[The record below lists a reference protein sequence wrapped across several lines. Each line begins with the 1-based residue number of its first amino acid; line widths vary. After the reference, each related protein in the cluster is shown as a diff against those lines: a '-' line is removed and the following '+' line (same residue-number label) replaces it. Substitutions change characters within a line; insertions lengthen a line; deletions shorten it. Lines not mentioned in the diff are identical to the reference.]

1 VPALAVPPDGT
12 PAAEAADYP
21 AVRLL
26 TDRAAAVAPGF
37 RLDAGTVEPVLH
49 ICRALDGLPLAI
61 ELAAARLRALPVDE
75 VAARL
80 DDRFRLLSRG
90 SRTAEPRH
98 RTLRAVVEWSWDL
111 LDEPE
116 RVLARRLTVFAGGA
130 TLAAAER
137 VCAVDDVVDLLTG
150 LAEKSLIEAVDGG
163 RRYRMLETVRAFCA
177 ERLAEAG
184 EADRFRAAHAE
195 HFLALADEA
204 EPHLV
209 RAEQL
214 DWLRRLDDEYDN
226 LNAALRHAIRADH
239 ALALRL
245 IAALTP
251 YWWLRGVRGAC
262 AALADE
268 LLGELT
274 AEFGTEP
281 PPRLAEE
288 YAMCVLHAASGPPAR
303 DLRVHLKNVQ
313 AMMSYLGGMPR
324 RRFLNVLWAVNNG
337 PPVDNAAEMI
347 EAYRRQVSQTED
359 PWLTALMHLGVG
371 YIRWI
376 GGDRDGAADQFDA
389 GIALLRMIGERWGL
403 ATTLSA
409 SADLADAR
417 GDFARAAALTEEALE
432 LAAQLDAPSEVA
444 ELLCRRGE
452 RRLAA
457 GTADCAREDFE
468 RALGLARRAG
478 AADTVAFAQLGLATL
493 ARQAG
498 DRARAKGLL
507 EAALAQCPTEG
518 FGPASVRTS
527 ILVEYGRVAELDG
540 HLSIAAA
547 WYRQGLA
554 AGARQQNVYAGAD
567 ALHGLAG
574 LALRRG
580 AAEDATVLLAAAG
593 TLDNG
598 MGPARPE
605 ADALLERAV
614 ATLPPRVSAAAL
626 ARGRAM
632 TREEV
637 QAYATAL

>member
-1 VPALAVPPDGT
+1 
-12 PAAEAADYP
+12 
-21 AVRLL
+21 
-26 TDRAAAVAPGF
+26 
-37 RLDAGTVEPVLH
+37 
-49 ICRALDGLPLAI
+49 
-61 ELAAARLRALPVDE
+61 
-75 VAARL
+75 
-80 DDRFRLLSRG
+80 
-90 SRTAEPRH
+90 
-98 RTLRAVVEWSWDL
+98 
-111 LDEPE
+111 
-116 RVLARRLTVFAGGA
+116 
-130 TLAAAER
+130 
-137 VCAVDDVVDLLTG
+137 
-150 LAEKSLIEAVDGG
+150 
-163 RRYRMLETVRAFCA
+163 
-177 ERLAEAG
+177 
-184 EADRFRAAHAE
+184 
-195 HFLALADEA
+195 
-204 EPHLV
+204 
-209 RAEQL
+209 
-214 DWLRRLDDEYDN
+214 
-226 LNAALRHAIRADH
+226 
-239 ALALRL
+239 
-245 IAALTP
+245 
-251 YWWLRGVRGAC
+251 VRGTC
-262 AALADE
+262 VALADE

-274 AEFGTEP
+274 AQFGTEP
-281 PPRLAEE
+281 PPGLAEE

-313 AMMSYLGGMPR
+313 AMMSYLDGMPER
-324 RRFLNVLWAVNNG
+324 KFLNVLWAVNNG
-337 PPVDNAAEMI
+337 PPVDDTAEMI
-347 EAYRRQVSQTED
+347 EAYRRQVSRNED

-376 GGDRDGAADQFDA
+376 GGDRDGAAEQFDA
-389 GIALLRMIGERWGL
+389 GIALLRVIGERWGL

-457 GTADCAREDFE
+457 GTVDAARGDFE

-478 AADTVAFAQLGLATL
+478 AADTVAFAQLGLAMI
-493 ARQAG
+493 ARRAG
-498 DRARAKGLL
+498 DRVRARDLL
-507 EAALAQCPTEG
+507 DAALARCPTEG
-518 FGPASVRTS
+518 FGPASVRTG

-554 AGARQQNVYAGAD
+554 ASARQQNVYAGAD

-598 MGPARPE
+598 LGPARPE
-605 ADALLERAV
+605 ADTLLERAV
-614 ATLPPRVSAAAL
+614 AALAPRVSAAAL